1 MRHCRNRDNVKFSS
15 LKVLAGGWDLL
26 DLWFATVTLLP
37 LVKPAVAAFR
47 NTDQV
52 RRGRLVFQAHSS
64 STNDQ
69 RLKVFGTAAA
79 ESGGATKE
87 WQRGQPSRKKLFDQH
102 SETVFIC
109 ETEHFVNM
117 NWDVH
122 HF

>member
-1 MRHCRNRDNVKFSS
+1 MSRCKNRDNAKFSS
-15 LKVLAGGWDLL
+15 LKVLAGGDSL

-69 RLKVFGTAAA
+69 RLEVFGTAAA
-79 ESGGATKE
+79 KSGGT
-87 WQRGQPSRKKLFDQH
+87 S
-102 SETVFIC
+102 
-109 ETEHFVNM
+109 TE
-117 NWDVH
+117 
-122 HF
+122 